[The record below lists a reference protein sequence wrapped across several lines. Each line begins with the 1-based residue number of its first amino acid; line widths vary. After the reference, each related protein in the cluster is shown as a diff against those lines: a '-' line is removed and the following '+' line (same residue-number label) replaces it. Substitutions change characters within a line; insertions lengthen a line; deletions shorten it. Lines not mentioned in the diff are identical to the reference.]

1 MPAQTNASL
10 PEGLEVGGYRIVKK
24 ISSGGF
30 SIVYLATDENGN
42 SVAIK
47 EYMPAALA
55 QRKPGELSPYV
66 APENLNTYR
75 IGLKCFFE
83 EGRAL
88 ASIYHPNIVRVIN
101 FFRSNDTVYMVMNY
115 ESGRSLQEHI
125 LRNRNKEQK
134 DVLSE
139 RFVRRV
145 FAQVMNGLREV
156 HSNRLLHLDVK
167 PANIY
172 LRMDAHRSC
181 STSVRRADAAAGH
194 QQDLSDVHTGIRGA
208 RALQARCRTR
218 SLDRRVLDRLV
229 HLRLHVRHAAAGVD
243 QRLKEDKMP
252 TALRSFRG
260 LYSNQL
266 ISMVERCL
274 RLNSLERPQ
283 TVYAVQKE
291 LLQNVPERP
300 EFSVMERHRRS
311 LAQHPGPLFAV
322 HEGPQHH
329 LVLTGAERCKPTFL
343 RLK

>member
-10 PEGLEVGGYRIVKK
+10 PESLEVGGYRIVKK

-30 SIVYLATDENGN
+30 SIVYLATDEQGN

-55 QRKPGELSPYV
+55 QRKPGELSPYI

-101 FFRSNDTVYMVMNY
+101 FFRANETVYMVMHY
-115 ESGRSLQEHI
+115 ESGRSLQEHV
-125 LRNRNKEQK
+125 LRNRNKDQK

-139 RFVRRV
+139 RFIRRV

-172 LRMDAHRSC
+172 LRMDGTPILLDFGAARQTLQRDISKTYPMYTPGFAAPELYKRDAELGPWTDVYSIGSC
-181 STSVRRADAAAGH
+181 VYACMSGMPP
-194 QQDLSDVHTGIRGA
+194 QESDH
-208 RALQARCRTR
+208 
-218 SLDRRVLDRLV
+218 
-229 HLRLHVRHAAAGVD
+229 
-243 QRLKEDKMP
+243 RLKEDKMP

-283 TVYAVQKE
+283 TVFAVQKE

-300 EFSVMERHRRS
+300 EFSMVER
-311 LAQHPGPLFAV
+311 
-322 HEGPQHH
+322 
-329 LVLTGAERCKPTFL
+329 TGARWRNLQERLSRFMKDHNITWF
-343 RLK
+343 

>member
-1 MPAQTNASL
+1 MPVQNNSSL

-30 SIVYLATDENGN
+30 SIVYLATDERGQ

-55 QRKPGELSPYV
+55 TRKAGELSPYV
-66 APENLNTYR
+66 SPESLNTYR

-88 ASIYHPNIVRVIN
+88 ASIYHPNIVRVLN
-101 FFRSNDTVYMVMNY
+101 FFRANDTVYMVMNY
-115 ESGRSLQEHI
+115 ESGRSLQEHVI
-125 LRNRNKEQK
+125 RNRSKEQK

-139 RFVRRV
+139 RFIRRV

-172 LRMDAHRSC
+172 LRMDGTPILLDFGAARQ
-181 STSVRRADAAAGH
+181 TLQRDTTKGYPMYTPGFAAPELYKRDAELGPWT
-194 QQDLSDVHTGIRGA
+194 DVYSIGA
-208 RALQARCRTR
+208 CIYACMSGMPAQE
-218 SLDRRVLDRLV
+218 S
-229 HLRLHVRHAAAGVD
+229 D
-243 QRLKEDKMP
+243 QRLKDDKMP
-252 TALRSFRG
+252 QVLRSFRG

-266 ISMVERCL
+266 LSMVERCL

-291 LLQNVPERP
+291 LVNNVPERP
-300 EFSVMERHRRS
+300 EFS
-311 LAQHPGPLFAV
+311 F
-322 HEGPQHH
+322 
-329 LVLTGAERCKPTFL
+329 AERAGARWRHLQERVARFMREHNITWF
-343 RLK
+343 

>member
-1 MPAQTNASL
+1 MAAQNNAAL
-10 PEGLEVGGYRIVKK
+10 PESIELGNYRIVKN

-30 SIVYLATDENGN
+30 SIVNQAQDETGN

-55 QRKPGELSPYV
+55 QRKIGEYSPYV
-66 APENLNTYR
+66 APEHLNTYR

-88 ASIYHPNIVRVIN
+88 ASIYHPNIVRVVN
-101 FFRSNDTVYMVMNY
+101 FFRANDTVYMVMNY
-115 ESGRSLQEHI
+115 ESGRSLQEHV
-125 LRNRNKEQK
+125 LRNRSKDQK

-139 RFVRRV
+139 RFIRRV

-172 LRMDAHRSC
+172 LRMDGTPILLDFGAARQTLQRDISKTYPMYTPGFAAPELYKRDAELGPWTDVYSIGSC
-181 STSVRRADAAAGH
+181 IYACMSGMPPQEA
-194 QQDLSDVHTGIRGA
+194 
-208 RALQARCRTR
+208 
-218 SLDRRVLDRLV
+218 
-229 HLRLHVRHAAAGVD
+229 D
-243 QRLKEDKMP
+243 QRLKDDRIP
-252 TALRSFRG
+252 QLLRSFRG
-260 LYSNQL
+260 LYSTQL

-291 LLQNVPERP
+291 LVNNVPERP
-300 EFSVMERHRRS
+300 EFSLMERTAARVRH
-311 LAQHPGPLFAV
+311 AQ
-322 HEGPQHH
+322 ER
-329 LVLTGAERCKPTFL
+329 LTRFMREHNITWF
-343 RLK
+343 

>member
-1 MPAQTNASL
+1 MAAQNNASL
-10 PEGLEVGGYRIVKK
+10 PEGIQLGNYRIVKK

-30 SIVYLATDENGN
+30 SIVYLAQDENGN

-55 QRKPGELSPYV
+55 SRKNGEYAPYIT
-66 APENLNTYR
+66 PENLNTYR

-88 ASIYHPNIVRVIN
+88 ASIYHPNIVRVLN
-101 FFRSNDTVYMVMNY
+101 FFRANETVYMVMHY
-115 ESGRSLQEHI
+115 ESGRSLQEHV
-125 LRNRNKEQK
+125 LRNRSKDQK

-139 RFVRRV
+139 RFIRRV

-172 LRMDAHRSC
+172 LRMDGAPILLDFGAARQTLQRDISK
-181 STSVRRADAAAGH
+181 TYPMYTPGFAPPELYKRDAELGPWT
-194 QQDLSDVHTGIRGA
+194 DVYSIGA
-208 RALQARCRTR
+208 CIYACMSGLPPQE
-218 SLDRRVLDRLV
+218 S
-229 HLRLHVRHAAAGVD
+229 D
-243 QRLKEDKMP
+243 QRLKDDKMP
-252 TALRSFRG
+252 QALRSFRG
-260 LYSNQL
+260 LYSAQL

-291 LLQNVPERP
+291 LINTVPESP
-300 EFSVMERHRRS
+300 EFSFLER
-311 LAQHPGPLFAV
+311 
-322 HEGPQHH
+322 
-329 LVLTGAERCKPTFL
+329 TGARVRHFQERMARFAKEHNITWF
-343 RLK
+343 

>member
-1 MPAQTNASL
+1 MPAQNNASL
-10 PEGLEVGGYRIVKK
+10 PEGMEVGGYRIVKK

-30 SIVYLATDENGN
+30 SIVYLATDEQGT

-55 QRKPGELSPYV
+55 QRKLGEFQPYV

-88 ASIYHPNIVRVIN
+88 ASIFHPNIVRVLN
-101 FFRSNDTVYMVMNY
+101 FFRANDTVYMVMTY
-115 ESGRSLQEHI
+115 ESGRSLQEHVI
-125 LRNRNKEQK
+125 RNRSKEQK

-139 RFVRRV
+139 RFIRRV
-145 FAQVMNGLREV
+145 FTQVMNGLREV

-172 LRMDAHRSC
+172 LRMDG
-181 STSVRRADAAAGH
+181 TPILLDFGAAR
-194 QQDLSDVHTGIRGA
+194 QTLQRDLSKTYPMYTPGFAAPELYKRDAELGPWTDVYSIGA
-208 RALQARCRTR
+208 CIYACMSGMPPQE
-218 SLDRRVLDRLV
+218 S
-229 HLRLHVRHAAAGVD
+229 D
-243 QRLKEDKMP
+243 QRQKEDKMP
-252 TALRSFRG
+252 QVLRSFRG
-260 LYSNQL
+260 LYSAQM

-291 LLQNVPERP
+291 LVNTVPDRP
-300 EFSVMERHRRS
+300 EFSFMER
-311 LAQHPGPLFAV
+311 
-322 HEGPQHH
+322 
-329 LVLTGAERCKPTFL
+329 TGARFRHFQERVSRFMREHNITWF
-343 RLK
+343 